1 MTCREVGWDGGD
13 SSMKEQVQ
21 KLLKTKG
28 YQYSTKN
35 SIQRC
40 LMLNGQV

>member
-1 MTCREVGWDGGD
+1 MTHREVGWDGEN
-13 SSMKEQVQ
+13 SNMKEQVQ

-35 SIQRC
+35 SI
-40 LMLNGQV
+40 